1 MNISESATMT
11 LPPPPPKFPWYAIRV
26 RSNFEHATVTSLTGK
41 GLDPFLP
48 TYVVQRGYGAS
59 KQEVRKPLF
68 PGYAFCSFNV
78 NDRLPVLVCPGV
90 VSIVSFAGVP
100 APVDENE
107 IEAIRRIANS
117 GIKTFPWPFLSVG
130 HRVSIERGPLKGL
143 SGIVVE
149 VKNRFRMV
157 ASVSLLQRSVS
168 VELER
173 EWVRPLQNFKLA
185 CA

>member
-1 MNISESATMT
+1 
-11 LPPPPPKFPWYAIRV
+11 
-26 RSNFEHATVTSLTGK
+26 
-41 GLDPFLP
+41 
-48 TYVVQRGYGAS
+48 
-59 KQEVRKPLF
+59 
-68 PGYAFCSFNV
+68 
-78 NDRLPVLVCPGV
+78 VLVCPGV
-90 VSIVSFAGVP
+90 VNIVSFAGVP

-143 SGIVVE
+143 NGIVVE

-157 ASVSLLQRSVS
+157 ASVTLLQRSVS